1 MPCFPPWL
9 AARHLF
15 RPRLDA
21 DAYLVQSLSIEAEMF
36 DAVAISSI
44 GDIPRALARQNGD
57 YVALDYLGR
66 TTSYAE
72 FERYTAQIANGLL
85 GLGVKQGERIAYL
98 GKNSDRFYEIL
109 FGAARMGAVL
119 APVNWRLAL
128 PEMMHILE
136 DAGARVLFVAPPFYV
151 RAQELARACPELR
164 TVFALEEDEAGF
176 LSYEA
181 WRGQQVAHA
190 PSFCPNGSDT
200 VVQLYTSGTT
210 GLPKGVE
217 LTHDNLTTQLRL
229 AGEIGMADYAQGEVT
244 LIAMPVFHI
253 AGVAMGLFS
262 LAQGARGYVL
272 AEADA
277 EKILTLI
284 AEQQVNYAFIVPAV
298 IQAML
303 LSPRAESTDFSSLKL
318 ITYGASPISD
328 SVLGRAKAVFGCD
341 FLQLYG
347 LTETTGGVCW
357 LPPKDHVAGS
367 MRLRACGIAYPETE
381 VRVVDAQG
389 RSLGPRE
396 VGEVVIRSK
405 LVMKGYWNKPEAT
418 RAALEN
424 GWFHSGDAGYFD
436 ADGYLYIYDRVKDMI
451 VSGAENVYPAEVE
464 NALFSHPA
472 VADVA
477 VVGVP
482 DDKWGEAVKAIVVV
496 KPGMTLCADELSQY
510 ARTRIAGYKVPKS
523 YDFVAALPRNASGKV
538 LKRELRAPYWEGR
551 GRQIA

>member
-1 MPCFPPWL
+1 MF
-9 AARHLF
+9 
-15 RPRLDA
+15 DA
-21 DAYLVQSLSIEAEMF
+21 DA
-36 DAVAISSI
+36 ISSVA
-44 GDIPRALARQNGD
+44 DIPREQARLNGAR
-57 YVALDYLGR
+57 VALDYAGR
-66 TTSYAE
+66 ITSYAD
-72 FERYTAQIANGLL
+72 FDRATAQVANGLT
-85 GLGVKQGERIAYL
+85 GLGVKQGGRIAYL
-98 GKNSDRFYEIL
+98 GKNSDRFYEVL

-128 PEMMHILE
+128 PEMVTILE
-136 DAGARVLFVAPPFYV
+136 DAKAQILFVAPPFYD
-151 RAQELARACPELR
+151 RAKELFRACPQLH
-164 TVFALEEDEAGF
+164 TILALEDAEVGF
-176 LSYEA
+176 LTYEV
-181 WRGQQVAHA
+181 WREEQVARA
-190 PSFCPNGSDT
+190 PSFRPSGGDT

-217 LTHDNLTTQLRL
+217 LTHDNLTLQVRL
-229 AGEIGMADYAQGEVT
+229 AGLIGMADYRPGEVA

-262 LAQGARGYVL
+262 LAQGARGIVL

-277 EKILTLI
+277 ERILALI
-284 AEQQVNYAFIVPAV
+284 SEQGINYAFIVPAV

-303 LSPRAESTDFSSLKL
+303 LSPRAQTADFSSLKL

-328 SVLGRAKAVFGCD
+328 SVLSRAQSVFNCE

-357 LPPKDHVAGS
+357 LPPQDHVAGS
-367 MRLRACGIAYPETE
+367 ARLRACGIAYPETDI
-381 VRVVDAQG
+381 RVVDARG
-389 RSLGPRE
+389 HSLKAQE
-396 VGEVVIRSK
+396 VGEIVVRSQ

-418 RAALEN
+418 AIAVRD
-424 GWFHSGDAGYFD
+424 GWFYTGDAGYFD

-464 NALFSHPA
+464 NALFSHSA

-477 VVGVP
+477 VIGVP

-496 KPGMTLCADELSQY
+496 KPGMTLCAEELSQHVR
-510 ARTRIAGYKVPKS
+510 ARIAGYKVPKS
-523 YDFVAALPRNASGKV
+523 YDFVDVLPRNASGKV
-538 LKRELRAPYWEGR
+538 LKRELRAPYWEGH

>member
-1 MPCFPPWL
+1 
-9 AARHLF
+9 
-15 RPRLDA
+15 
-21 DAYLVQSLSIEAEMF
+21 MF

-44 GDIPRALARQNGD
+44 ADIPRELARQNGD
-57 YVALDYLGR
+57 YVALDYVGR
-66 TTSYAE
+66 ATSYAE

-136 DAGARVLFVAPPFYV
+136 DAGARILFVAPPFYA

-176 LSYEA
+176 LSYET
-181 WRGQQVAHA
+181 WRRQQLARA

-277 EKILTLI
+277 EKILALI

-303 LSPRAESTDFSSLKL
+303 LSPRAASTDFSSLKL

-328 SVLGRAKAVFGCD
+328 SVLGRAKSVFGCD

-418 RAALEN
+418 RAALGN

-477 VVGVP
+477 VIGVP

-496 KPGMTLCADELSQY
+496 KPGMTLGAEELSQY

>member
-1 MPCFPPWL
+1 
-9 AARHLF
+9 
-15 RPRLDA
+15 
-21 DAYLVQSLSIEAEMF
+21 MF
-36 DAVAISSI
+36 DADAISSI
-44 GDIPRALARQNGD
+44 ADIPREMARQSGNRA
-57 YVALDYLGR
+57 ALDYAGR
-66 TTSYAE
+66 TTTYAE

-85 GLGVKQGERIAYL
+85 GLEVRQGERIGYL
-98 GKNSDRFYEIL
+98 GKNSDRFYELL
-109 FGAARMGAVL
+109 FGAARMGGVL
-119 APVNWRLAL
+119 APINWRLAL

-136 DAGARVLFVAPPFYV
+136 DAGTQILFVAPPLYA
-151 RAQELARACPELR
+151 RAQELARACPSLR
-164 TVFALEEDEAGF
+164 TVVALEEAETGF
-176 LSYEA
+176 VSYEA
-181 WRGQQVAHA
+181 WRQQQSTRAS
-190 PSFCPNGSDT
+190 SFCPDGNDT

-229 AGEIGMADYAQGEVT
+229 AGMIGMANYAPGEVT

-253 AGVAMGLFS
+253 AGVAMGVFS
-262 LAQGARGYVL
+262 LAQGARGHVL

-277 EKILTLI
+277 ERILSLI
-284 AEQQVNYAFIVPAV
+284 SEKAINYAFIVPAV

-303 LSPRAESTDFSSLKL
+303 LSPRAERTDFSSLKL

-328 SVLGRAKAVFGCD
+328 SVLSRAQAVFGCD

-357 LPPKDHVAGS
+357 LPPQDHVAGS
-367 MRLRACGIAYPETE
+367 ARLRACGIAYPETE
-381 VRVVDAQG
+381 VRVVDALG
-389 RSLGPRE
+389 RSLGPKE
-396 VGEVVIRSK
+396 VGEVVIRSD

-418 RAALEN
+418 QAAIRD

-477 VVGVP
+477 VIGVP
-482 DDKWGEAVKAIVVV
+482 DDKWGEAVKAVVVV
-496 KPGMTLCADELSQY
+496 KPGMTLCAEELSQH

-538 LKRELRAPYWEGR
+538 LKRELRAPFWEGR